1 MSDRASNSHSADAS
15 PSVTRVLA
23 RLRDGDRDA
32 FDELVPLVYDELRRI
47 AQRQMSGQPT
57 GHTLQA
63 TALVHEAVARLS
75 AGADDS
81 WQNRVHFFSAAARAM
96 RCVLV
101 DHARSKARVRRR
113 GNGERVPFDDI
124 VAAYEERSFNLVE
137 LDDALDRLATFD
149 PRLARAVELR
159 FFAGLGLD
167 EVAEVLGISRRSV
180 ERELTCAK
188 AWLRK
193 ALM

>member
-1 MSDRASNSHSADAS
+1 MSDRASNSHSADVS

-23 RLRDGDRDA
+23 RLRDGDREA
-32 FDELVPLVYDELRRI
+32 FDELVPLVYDELRGI
-47 AQRQMSGQPT
+47 AQRQMSRQPT

-75 AGADDS
+75 SGGDDS
-81 WQNRVHFFSAAARAM
+81 WQDRVHFFSAAARAM

-113 GNGERVPFDDI
+113 STGERVPFDDI

-137 LDDALDRLATFD
+137 LDDALDQLATFD
-149 PRLARAVELR
+149 PRLARTVELR
-159 FFAGLGLD
+159 FFAGLGVD
-167 EVAEVLGISRRSV
+167 EIAKVLQISRRSV

-193 ALM
+193 AFM